1 MVNSSSS
8 SHLLWHTCMKHILF
22 VLVVIVAVVISP
34 PSSAWQAVEVSQGG
48 SQLDQAR
55 QFLNNYPTEPFMNEQ
70 RLREVAEARSQSD
83 VVRRIGYETLRAEAR
98 VLERTIQDR
107 LASARRALNSG
118 SFERFNHEKNLLN
131 VQQQKLVELS
141 NRWDQVI
148 GSTNSS
154 EPPRQELNGPPE
166 QQEQSLS
173 QAGPE
178 VVSNVPPPPTPP
190 TVLGVSLTTPVVVTG
205 VAVAV
210 GTAAAITNN
219 GDDTTDTT
227 GGNN

>member
-1 MVNSSSS
+1 MVNSSTS
-8 SHLLWHTCMKHILF
+8 SHLLWHTCMKHIML
-22 VLVVIVAVVISP
+22 VLVVIVAVVMSP
-34 PSSAWQAVEVSQGG
+34 VSSAWQDVGMSQAS

-55 QFLNNYPTEPFMNEQ
+55 QFLNNYPTERFMNEQ
-70 RLREVAEARSQSD
+70 RLRQVAEARNQGD
-83 VVRRIGYETLRAEAR
+83 VVSRIGYNSIQADATAI
-98 VLERTIQDR
+98 ERTIQDR
-107 LASARRALNSG
+107 LRSAREALNRG
-118 SFERFNHEKNLLN
+118 SFEQFNHEKNLLN
-131 VQQQKLVELS
+131 VQQQKLAELS
-141 NRWDQVI
+141 KRWDQVI

-178 VVSNVPPPPTPP
+178 VVSNAPPPPTSP
-190 TVLGVSLTTPVVVTG
+190 TFLGMSLTTPVVVTG